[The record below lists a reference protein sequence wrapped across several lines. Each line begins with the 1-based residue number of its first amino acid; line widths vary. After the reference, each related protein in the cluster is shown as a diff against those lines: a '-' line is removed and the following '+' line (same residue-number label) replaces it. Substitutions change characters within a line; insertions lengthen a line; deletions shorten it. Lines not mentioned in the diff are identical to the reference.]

1 MWFPW
6 LLVCFCTTPE
16 PRMVCTFFKGCQR
29 RQREAVTHRLW
40 SAKPKLFTIRSFTEV
55 CGSLLSITRAD
66 NDPAAASVPP
76 LRLWFPAL
84 SPISLLWGFPLFL
97 VNLALHQHLRGGL

>member
-1 MWFPW
+1 MVPLAAGLF
-6 LLVCFCTTPE
+6 LYN
-16 PRMVCTFFKGCQR
+16 PRAKNGLYIFKGCQR
-29 RQREAVTHRLW
+29 RQREAVMHRLW

-76 LRLWFPAL
+76 RRLWFPAL